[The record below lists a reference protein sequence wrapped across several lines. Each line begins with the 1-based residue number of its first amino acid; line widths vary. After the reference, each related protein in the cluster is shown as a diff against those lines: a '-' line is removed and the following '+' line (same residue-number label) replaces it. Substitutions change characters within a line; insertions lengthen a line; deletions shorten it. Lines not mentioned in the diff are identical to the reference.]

1 MHPMEI
7 NRRHFLAGSTAL
19 IASAASPMRAE
30 TRATEAL
37 YAATRKDAAGAYSAA
52 IFTPAGRDLSA
63 VSLPSRGHD
72 VCVCPVT
79 KRCVAF
85 ARRPGNFAVAFSAD
99 SAAPP
104 VRFTTPPDRHFYGH
118 GVFSPDGRLLFATE
132 NDFDAVEGRIGIY
145 DASDSFRR
153 IGEFSAFGIGPHDL
167 ALLGDGTTLV
177 IANGGI
183 ATHPDFGEGR
193 LTLNLSEMQPSL
205 VYIDLRQGDL
215 IERHV
220 LPPEF
225 HQASLRHL
233 DTGGN
238 RRIVIGC
245 QSEAGYGEDMP
256 LVLRHRLGEDLS
268 IVRLEA
274 ETSAALRGYI
284 SSVAVDGA
292 GDIAA
297 VTSSKGGLVVFVDT
311 VSGGV
316 LGERHIADVSGVAP
330 AADNSSFLLTSG
342 EGGVL
347 SGVSANR
354 MAEAAKTHW
363 HWDNHAV
370 KL

>member
-1 MHPMEI
+1 MRPMEI
-7 NRRHFLAGSTAL
+7 DRRHFLAGSAAF
-19 IASAASPMRAE
+19 IASAASPVRAE
-30 TRATEAL
+30 TRANEAL
-37 YAATRKDAAGAYSAA
+37 YAATRKDTAGAYSAA
-52 IFTPAGRDLSA
+52 IFDPAGRDRRA

-85 ARRPGNFAVAFSAD
+85 ARRPGNFAVAFAAD

-132 NDFDAVEGRIGIY
+132 NDFDAGEGRIGIY
-145 DASDSFRR
+145 DASDGFRR

-193 LTLNLSEMQPSL
+193 LPLNLANMQPSL
-205 VYIDLRQGDL
+205 VYVDLRHGDL
-215 IERHV
+215 LEKHT

-225 HQASLRHL
+225 QKASLRHL
-233 DTGGN
+233 DVGGN
-238 RRIVIGC
+238 DRIVIGC
-245 QSEAGYGEDMP
+245 QSEAGYGEAMP
-256 LVLRHRLGEDLS
+256 LILRHRRGEHLS
-268 IVRLEA
+268 IVRPTA
-274 ETSAALRGYI
+274 ETSAALRGYV

-292 GDIAA
+292 GEVAA
-297 VTSSKGGLVVFVDT
+297 VTSSKGGLAVFVDA
-311 VSGGV
+311 VSGRV
-316 LGERHIADVSGVAP
+316 LGERHLADVSGVAP
-330 AADNSSFLLTSG
+330 AADNGGFLLTSG
-342 EGGVL
+342 EGGIVPAA
-347 SGVSANR
+347 SADR
-354 MAEAAKTHW
+354 MAEATKTHW
-363 HWDNHAV
+363 RWDNHAA